1 MTSIRFPLEVDTE
14 LGRFREEPDRDRYI
28 RQLMLQVLLTTPGER
43 VNRPDF
49 GCGVRAMVFA
59 PNSPAGAALAEVL
72 VHQALT
78 RWVGDL
84 IAIER
89 IATTAEEA
97 TLSIEI
103 NYRPRHRRD
112 TQVLNVDLP
121 Q

>member
-1 MTSIRFPLEVDTE
+1 MISIRHPIEVDGA
-14 LGRFREEPDRDRYI
+14 LGRFRREPDRDRYI

-78 RWVGDL
+78 RWLADL
-84 IAIER
+84 IAVER
-89 IATTAEEA
+89 ITVTAEEA
-97 TLSIEI
+97 TMSIDI
-103 NYRPRHRRD
+103 TYRAIHRND
-112 TQVLNVDLP
+112 SQILNVELP
-121 Q
+121 R